1 MACRVIRYPK
11 QILHPRHEAYM
22 ALPRFE
28 RKHVFGILIAVATFA
43 IIGILYF
50 SAIFERME
58 LGATDYM
65 FFFRDPAE
73 MTKIIK
79 KGVEKREPNK
89 RARQDILILGIDET
103 TIRHFSDNGIQWPF
117 PWEIH
122 ARFLRYVG
130 SGDPLAILFDI
141 MLLDHKQGEDE
152 LAAAIK
158 KAGNVYLDYPFETKY
173 VDKKYSD
180 QNDRIKI
187 LNRHRFPADPRDT
200 LKDQAI
206 EGVPPTPLLS
216 DAAAGIGFAN
226 IFPGPDNVNR
236 TMPLIL
242 KWNGWYYPNVDL
254 LVVMHYYGIGLQ
266 DVEISWGRH
275 IRLKNLPRE
284 RMAKPNEKREI
295 LIPIDRRGF
304 MDVNFIGGYGSFEH
318 FPYSYLC
325 RDGDMMKE
333 NNSSLK
339 DKIVLVAAYAVTGIA
354 TDEKQSPYGATFG
367 IEHHAN
373 AINTI
378 INQDF
383 LYRLS
388 DMQNLAVMLILTILL
403 GLVLPRLSIL
413 RSLIFTAVFSLLYIV
428 GSYLL
433 FDLFSYV
440 AALTTPVILTGFT
453 FTVIV
458 VYRVLTEEK
467 EKRHI
472 RQTFSKFVSKSV
484 VDELLKSPE
493 KLKLGGEKKLLT
505 VLFSDIRGFTSLS
518 EKMTPEQLVDQLNF
532 YLQVMTDIVIRYDGT
547 LDKYVG
553 DEIMAFWGAPIPQDD
568 HALLACSAA
577 VEMLDRLEDMNQ
589 EWRRQSLDTLDI
601 GICINSGAM
610 IVGNVGSTS
619 RMDYTLIGDNVNLG
633 ARLEGANKI
642 YHTNCIISEFTYE
655 QVKEHV
661 VARELDLIRVKG
673 KEKPVKIY
681 ELIDM
686 RGV

>member
-1 MACRVIRYPK
+1 
-11 QILHPRHEAYM
+11 M

-206 EGVPPTPLLS
+206 EGVPPTPMLS

-266 DVEISWGRH
+266 DVEISWGKH

-601 GICINSGAM
+601 GIGINSGAM